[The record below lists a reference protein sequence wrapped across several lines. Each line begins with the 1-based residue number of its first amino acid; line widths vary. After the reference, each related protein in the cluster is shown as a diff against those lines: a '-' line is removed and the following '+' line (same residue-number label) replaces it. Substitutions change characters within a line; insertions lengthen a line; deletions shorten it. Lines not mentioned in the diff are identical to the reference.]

1 MIYGYHLI
9 VCLFLI
15 VCQTTLLAG
24 GSQVIPY
31 DLLGPFVV
39 FMAIHRPPREA
50 IPVLI
55 VCGLIMDGLSGGTFG
70 VHLTVYLWMY
80 VGVRW
85 VIQFLHAGNVFLL
98 PLLVTAGVAF
108 ESVVMAF
115 FAVVL
120 ASSAWPTESIIG
132 VVSRQVLW
140 GAATGP
146 FLLLF
151 FIRGINLVN
160 RARQS
165 LFTEKDQLRTP

>member
-1 MIYGYHLI
+1 MIYAYHLI

-24 GSQVIPY
+24 GNQIVPY
-31 DLLGPFVV
+31 DLLGLFAV
-39 FMAIHRPPREA
+39 FLGIHRPPREA

-55 VCGLIMDGLSGGTFG
+55 VCGLLMDGLSGGPFG

-80 VGVRW
+80 TGVRW
-85 VIQFLHAGNVFLL
+85 AIQYLHVGNVLLL

-108 ESVVMAF
+108 ESLVMAF
-115 FAVVL
+115 AAVVL
-120 ASSAWPTESIIG
+120 ASSAWPMESIVA

-146 FLLLF
+146 FLILF
-151 FIRGINLVN
+151 FIRGVNSVN
-160 RARQS
+160 RARKS
-165 LFTEKDQLRTP
+165 FFAEKDQLRTP